1 MWSCIWLTGLPG
13 AGKSTLAKL
22 TKQLLEEKGRS
33 AVVIDADEM
42 RTKLNRDLSFSRHDR
57 RENVRR
63 IAEVARMFSENS
75 QIPIV
80 ACISPYIEDRL
91 MARQI
96 LAPHSMVEVF
106 VSAPPDVC
114 KRRDP
119 KGLYALAEKGRING
133 LVGYDIDYEPP
144 IAEGAEI
151 RTDAMSPLGC
161 AQAVLARLESE
172 RAPAVGGIATLCAL
186 QR

>member
-42 RTKLNRDLSFSRHDR
+42 RTKLNRDLSFSRRDR

-63 IAEVARMFSENS
+63 IAEVARMFSES
-75 QIPIV
+75 GQISIV
-80 ACISPYIEDRL
+80 ACISPYMEDRS

-96 LAPHSMVEVF
+96 LTPHGMVEVF
-106 VSAPPDVC
+106 VSAPAEVC

-119 KGLYALAEKGRING
+119 KGLYAQAAQGRISG
-133 LVGYDIDYEPP
+133 LVGHDVDYEPP
-144 IAEGAEI
+144 IDKDAEI
-151 RTDAMSPLGC
+151 CTDAMSPLAC
-161 AQAVLARLESE
+161 AQAVLTRFDTAR
-172 RAPAVGGIATLCAL
+172 ATADAVCDLVA
-186 QR
+186 